1 MEELRG
7 VAQFGSAP
15 ALGAGCRRFESCH
28 PDCKTS
34 QSSTDISAAFPGRLF
49 YCLQGG
55 VWSGCGQGTRKTQL
69 TTQLSEHC
77 LKPAGIHAI
86 IRSPKEMRVFICGGK
101 PHSAL
106 MMRTARIFLV
116 SNHQLLSDG
125 KPEMVWVSTKRFVE
139 STVLYTPLQRK
150 TTEPCLAIATPIK
163 PIVKPA

>member
-49 YCLQGG
+49 YCLQSG

-69 TTQLSEHC
+69 TTQLSEHHVQ
-77 LKPAGIHAI
+77 AVISAAI
-86 IRSPKEMRVFICGGK
+86 LISSKEMRVFICSGK
-101 PHSAL
+101 PFSPENAHRQQWCLTISFYLVANL
-106 MMRTARIFLV
+106 KWFGSHRDLLKARFC
-116 SNHQLLSDG
+116 SPPFNGRQQDHASQSLL
-125 KPEMVWVSTKRFVE
+125 R
-139 STVLYTPLQRK
+139 
-150 TTEPCLAIATPIK
+150 
-163 PIVKPA
+163 